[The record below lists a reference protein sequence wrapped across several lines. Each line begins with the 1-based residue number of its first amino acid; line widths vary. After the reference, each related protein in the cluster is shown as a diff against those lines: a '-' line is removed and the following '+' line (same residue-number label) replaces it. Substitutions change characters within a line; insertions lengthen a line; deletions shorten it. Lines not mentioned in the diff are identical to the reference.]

1 MLRALQMVSI
11 DHRDELLK
19 EYVDFWAKELSR
31 SGGVKFD
38 EQTLRDSFIRKM
50 KLIPAPVP
58 ANPSR

>member
-19 EYVDFWAKELSR
+19 EYIEFWAKELSR
-31 SGGVKFD
+31 ATGVKFD
-38 EQTLRDSFIRKM
+38 EQTLRDAFIRRM
-50 KLIPAPVP
+50 KLTPAPVP